1 MLVYHFISLLNYR
14 TRNRLMT
21 LTPMLQQYRSAK
33 LEHSD
38 SILFFRMGDFYEM
51 FYEDAF
57 IASKI
62 LDIAL
67 TSRDR
72 NKDSAVPMCGVPW
85 HSADFYIAKLIKA
98 GHKVAICEQVEDPK
112 LAKGLVQRK
121 VIRII
126 TPGTYS
132 DTTQLNPKEHQ
143 YLCGIMVNGKEAG
156 AAFTD
161 LTTGDFRLTQFQVEP
176 GQTNLWEEV
185 STNGPSEIL
194 FPMSFQP
201 EGSSDALSTVL
212 KTPLEDWIF
221 DEEFSRKLL
230 VDHFA
235 VESLESFGCE
245 DRKLAIGAAGAV
257 LHYLYQT
264 QKSALRHLNRLTYY
278 ERKDYMQLDSQT
290 IRNLELLQN
299 LQNQQREGSLLGV
312 IDLTVTASGGRLIKE
327 WLIKPLLSLREIE
340 KRQDAVQEFVD
351 RVIER
356 GIIREELQQVQDLE
370 RIVSRITLELVQ
382 PRHLLSLKHSAW
394 ALPKIKVLL
403 EKLES
408 GALRHVATE
417 MDTLDDIADWIH
429 AALADQ
435 PPMNV
440 KDGNVIKGG
449 FNAELDELRGLSRS
463 NKGAI
468 ASIEEAERK
477 RTGISN
483 LKVGY
488 NKVFGYFIE
497 ISRGQLAKVPDDF
510 QRKQTL
516 VNAERFVTPDLKEY
530 EYKILTAEEKIGAI
544 ELQLYNEL
552 CKRIGSQILR
562 IQKTATL
569 LAEVDVFAS
578 LAQAA
583 ASYHFCRPK
592 YHDEDHLKIV
602 DGRHPC
608 VELLNPAE
616 RFIPNDAYLD
626 KDKYQILIVT
636 GPNMGGKSTFLR
648 QTALIAL
655 LGQIGS
661 FIPASEAELPIIDR
675 IFTRIGASDNLVKG
689 QSTFMVE
696 MIETAYII
704 NHATAKSLIILD
716 EIGRGTSTF
725 DGVAIAWAV
734 AEFLHNTAR
743 VGAKTLFATHFHEL
757 TELSLTC
764 KRVKNFNIAIKE
776 WNDEIVFLRKVQEG
790 AADKSFGIQVAK
802 LAGLPPEIV
811 QRAKEILST
820 LENNSIDLQ
829 GLPVLAGKR
838 EDPAILQLDLFK
850 EDVHKD
856 LIDTLRKTNPD
867 ELTPLQALTLL
878 ADLKKKLK

>member
-1 MLVYHFISLLNYR
+1 
-14 TRNRLMT
+14 MT
-21 LTPMLQQYRSAK
+21 LTPMLQQYRSVK
-33 LEHSD
+33 QEHSD

-57 IASKI
+57 IASKV

-67 TSRDR
+67 TSRDKNR
-72 NKDSAVPMCGVPW
+72 ETAVPMCGVPW

-112 LAKGLVQRK
+112 LAKGIVERK
-121 VIRII
+121 VIRVI

-132 DTTQLNPKEHQ
+132 DSAQLNPKDHQ
-143 YLCGIMVNGKEAG
+143 YLCGIVVNGKEAG
-156 AAFTD
+156 VAFSD
-161 LTTGDFRLTQFQVEP
+161 LTTGDFRLTQFQIEP
-176 GQTNLWEEV
+176 GQSNLWEEIE
-185 STNGPSEIL
+185 SNSPSEIL

-201 EGSSDALSTVL
+201 QGSPNVTTV
-212 KTPLEDWIF
+212 KTPLDDWIF
-221 DEEFSRKLL
+221 EEEFSKKVLL
-230 VDHFA
+230 DHFS
-235 VESLESFGCE
+235 VDSLQSFGCE
-245 DRKLAIGAAGAV
+245 GQKLAIGAAGAV

-264 QKSALRHLNRLTYY
+264 QKSALRHMNRLSYY
-278 ERKDYMQLDSQT
+278 ERKDYMLLDSQT

-327 WLIKPLLSLREIE
+327 WLLKPLISVHEIE
-340 KRQDAVQEFVD
+340 NRQDAIQEFVD

-356 GIIREELQQVQDLE
+356 GILRDELQQVQDLE
-370 RIVSRITLELVQ
+370 RIASRITLDLVQ
-382 PRHLLSLKHSAW
+382 PRHLISLKHSAW
-394 ALPKIKVLL
+394 VLPKIKSLL
-403 EKLES
+403 AKLQS
-408 GALRHVATE
+408 SALQRVAAE

-429 AALADQ
+429 AAISDQ
-435 PPMNV
+435 PPLNV
-440 KDGNVIKGG
+440 KDGNVIKHG
-449 FNAELDELRGLSRS
+449 FNAELDELRGLTRS
-463 NKGAI
+463 NKSAI
-468 ASIEEAERK
+468 AAIEDSERK
-477 RTGISN
+477 RSGIST

-488 NKVFGYFIE
+488 NKVFGYYIE
-497 ISRGQLAKVPDDF
+497 VSRGQLSKVPEGF
-510 QRKQTL
+510 ERKQTL
-516 VNAERFVTPDLKEY
+516 VNAERFVTPELKEY
-530 EYKILTAEEKIGAI
+530 EYKILTAEEKIAGLEQQI
-544 ELQLYNEL
+544 YSDL
-552 CKRIGSQILR
+552 CKQIALQILR

-569 LAEVDVFAS
+569 LAEVDVHAA

-592 YHDEDHLKIV
+592 YHDKDHLKII

-626 KDKYQILIVT
+626 QKEYQILIVT
-636 GPNMGGKSTFLR
+636 GPNMGGKSTYLR

-661 FIPASEAELPIIDR
+661 FVPAKEAELPVIDR

-696 MIETAYII
+696 MIETAYIL
-704 NHATAKSLIILD
+704 NHTTNKSLIILD

-734 AEFLHNTAR
+734 AEFLHNHSKY
-743 VGAKTLFATHFHEL
+743 GAKTLFATHFHEL
-757 TELSLTC
+757 TELAITC
-764 KRVKNFNIAIKE
+764 SRVKNFNIAIKE

-790 AADKSFGIQVAK
+790 AADKSFGIQVAR
-802 LAGLPPEIV
+802 LAGLPPDVIR
-811 QRAKEILST
+811 RAKEILST

-829 GLPVLAGKR
+829 GLPVIAGKR
-838 EDPAILQLDLFK
+838 ESPAVVQLDLFK
-850 EDVHKD
+850 EEPYKEA
-856 LIDTLRKTNPD
+856 IETLRKTNTD

-878 ADLKKKLK
+878 SELKKKLQ